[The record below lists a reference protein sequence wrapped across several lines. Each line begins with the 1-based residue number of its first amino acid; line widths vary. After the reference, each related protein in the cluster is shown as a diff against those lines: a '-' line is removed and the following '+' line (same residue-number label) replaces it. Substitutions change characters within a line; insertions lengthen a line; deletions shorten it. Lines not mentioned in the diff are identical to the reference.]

1 MRFLRMSSGVT
12 ACAALTGAAVL
23 LAASPASASATAPT
37 SAAFG
42 SSAAAAA
49 AAHRFLVHGAD
60 VRDVDP
66 RAGQSMQQ
74 AGGFFGF
81 EGPASMV
88 KAAAAALSLSGIGNT
103 VLYTGAGETGS
114 GFLIVSGDDL
124 PVGTDF
130 QVMGMTAANVENN
143 TNQEDVV
150 YSDKSGKRAAIIAP
164 GTDQDITP
172 VDVDYAAYPV
182 GSNPP
187 PDNRGLNPAAQFAWT
202 GGKG

>member
-1 MRFLRMSSGVT
+1 MRFLRMSSAAT
-12 ACAALTGAAVL
+12 ACVALTGAAVL
-23 LAASPASASATAPT
+23 LAAAPASASAFAASAPT
-37 SAAFG
+37 
-42 SSAAAAA
+42 
-49 AAHRFLVHGAD
+49 AHRFLVHGVD
-60 VRDVDP
+60 VRAVDP

-81 EGPASMV
+81 EGPASTV

-150 YSDKSGKRAAIIAP
+150 YADNSGKRAAIVAP
-164 GTDQDITP
+164 GTDQDISP

-182 GSNPP
+182 GSTPA
-187 PDNRGLNPAAQFAWT
+187 PDNRGLNPAAQFTWT
-202 GGKG
+202 GGKS

>member
-1 MRFLRMSSGVT
+1 MRFLRMSSAAT
-12 ACAALTGAAVL
+12 ACVALTGAAVL
-23 LAASPASASATAPT
+23 LAAAPASAATV
-37 SAAFG
+37 
-42 SSAAAAA
+42 
-49 AAHRFLVHGAD
+49 AAHRFLVHGVD

-81 EGPASMV
+81 EGPATTV

-103 VLYTGAGETGS
+103 ALYTGAGETGS

-150 YSDKSGKRAAIIAP
+150 YSDNSGKRAAIVAP

-182 GSNPP
+182 GSTPP
-187 PDNRGLNPAAQFAWT
+187 PDNRGLNPAAQFTWT
-202 GGKG
+202 GGKS